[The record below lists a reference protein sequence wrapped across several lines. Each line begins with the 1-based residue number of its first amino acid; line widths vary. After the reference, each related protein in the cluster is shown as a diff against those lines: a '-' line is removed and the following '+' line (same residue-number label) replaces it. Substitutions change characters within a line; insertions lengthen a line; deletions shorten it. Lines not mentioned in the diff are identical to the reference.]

1 MDDDKQV
8 ERRSPIERVAWL
20 ARFLDI
26 SVSAAYAAVRE
37 KRIPDNCIVRLGRN
51 VRVHRDNVREWANGG
66 GQVAT
71 S

>member
-1 MDDDKQV
+1 MD
-8 ERRSPIERVAWL
+8 ERQAERKSPIERVTWL

-37 KRIPDNCIVRLGRN
+37 NRIPENCIVRLGRN
-51 VRVHRDNVREWANGG
+51 VRVHRDNVREWVNGG
-66 GQVAT
+66 GQVAA